1 MTKGESLHQAK
12 GVSASRTNPTCPVP
26 PLHLDGTASG
36 FSNIPFF
43 ILFFLVVL
51 RIGLEASSLLGVGA
65 QLLPHGQTTSSI
77 LLTYLLHHV
86 FIQLRAP

>member
-12 GVSASRTNPTCPVP
+12 GVSASSTSPTCPVP
-26 PLHLDGTASG
+26 PLRLDGTASG
-36 FSNIPFF
+36 FSSIPLF

-51 RIGLEASSLLGVGA
+51 RIGFEASSLLGVGV
-65 QLLPHGQTTSSI
+65 QLLPRGQTASSI
-77 LLTYLLHHV
+77 LLTYLLHRV